1 MPIFGF
7 VVVVEHIHMQI
18 ITDVNPILCIRI
30 ADILQ
35 KNAQR
40 EESNDNT
47 TKVD

>member
-7 VVVVEHIHMQI
+7 VVVEHTQI
-18 ITDVNPILCIRI
+18 ITDVNPVLCIRV

-40 EESNDNT
+40 EESKDNT
-47 TKVD
+47 TNVD

>member
-7 VVVVEHIHMQI
+7 VVVVEHTQI
-18 ITDVNPILCIRI
+18 ITDAKSCPLLV

-40 EESNDNT
+40 EESKDNT
-47 TKVD
+47 TNVD